1 MARHTSNKKMQNSSN
16 SYPESFIKRCG
27 KRVKAWLSGLSFR
40 TGVVVLLCCVPCYV
54 LSFAQMA
61 FPISVAMKGILWFV
75 LFGLAKCCQYGG
87 LTILGVEGVRRLRAM
102 RRRAVEAEK
111 QPAEKPRDDG
121 ETSSS
126 AEKQR

>member
-54 LSFAQMA
+54 LSFVQMA

-111 QPAEKPRDDG
+111 QPAEKPHDDG